1 MLPTAGFPADA
12 RHISL
17 AMDPSPSST
26 VPRGRKRRRDEA
38 PSAHE
43 GVRRV
48 TAEEDGDGDLR
59 RRPPGPAR
67 LSVRPGRLQQP
78 ITLAELVE
86 LLHFAALGKAGGL
99 KQPSWCR
106 VHHQRKVS
114 GINVAVVEGLTQSL
128 FYKNY
133 LSMEHLR
140 TSYATRITFTPSSNN
155 AASEIFSREVP
166 NVDLSSVSKPEET
179 LHKALKH
186 HPVITA
192 FGTQRRGL
200 TAYVLNQPQMIKHH
214 YPVKGLPGFEEF
226 LCTSSD
232 VCLTDDSPLYGLD
245 CEMCLTEKGNELAR
259 VSLVDS
265 DGNCVLDQ
273 LVKPQNRVLNY
284 LTKFSGI
291 TAAMLRPITTTLRD
305 VQTKIRTLLPDD
317 AVLVGHSLN
326 HDLIALK
333 LIHQHVIDTSLLYR
347 REFGQKFKLKV
358 LAEAVLKRRI
368 QTDERRGHHPTEDA
382 AAALE
387 LAQYFIEAGPR
398 QVVELHLEELWGCT
412 LEEEEEE
419 EESPKRTPSY
429 RFADVLQT
437 LGRSAAYFG
446 KRANV
451 ALDLTHQ
458 RWYSSDKET
467 LASFRKQTKQPFLS
481 VLRFSDHLKGRCAD
495 QQPLYRNACADLRDM
510 CAVFAGPLPAG
521 FSRRDVRRLF
531 RRCGTVRRVRML
543 ESSVRIH
550 AKVEFWMLEG
560 ATLALK
566 VLNGLSVLGH
576 TLKVQRPVNEST
588 LDLDLNLE
596 ALTSDKLNANHLY
609 VVKPGRD
616 DAARGP
622 DVSTKLNGRLADAG
636 CSGLTAGGQTN
647 GSLRTAKIN
656 GERLHPCAAES
667 ELSEESVRETFS
679 LYGSVKSIVLPR
691 RPGKRARHAC
701 VEFGSSEA
709 KRAALSSSERLL
721 KKSYQVW
728 PSMTPPHLTSWF
740 GVAPARNIEEEE
752 EEGAAAEQRADS
764 SDGSSQDQETSLMK
778 KLDRR
783 LRKLFTSLPDGTL
796 SVVLFLGVSRTSCD
810 HPGLCFLEVKNGS

>member
-1 MLPTAGFPADA
+1 
-12 RHISL
+12 
-17 AMDPSPSST
+17 MDPSPSST
-26 VPRGRKRRRDEA
+26 VTRGRKRRRDEA

-48 TAEEDGDGDLR
+48 TAEEEGDGDLR
-59 RRPPGPAR
+59 RRPPGPPR
-67 LSVRPGRLQQP
+67 LSLRPGRLQQP

-106 VHHQRKVS
+106 VHHRRKVS

-140 TSYATRITFTPSSNN
+140 TSYATRITFTPSSDN

-166 NVDLSSVSKPEET
+166 NMDFSSFSKPEET

-200 TAYVLNQPQMIKHH
+200 TAYVLSQPQMIKHH

-226 LCTSSD
+226 LCSSSD

-245 CEMCLTEKGNELAR
+245 GEMCLTEKGYELAR

-305 VQTKIRTLLPDD
+305 VQATIRTLLPDN

-326 HDLIALK
+326 NDLVALK

-358 LAEAVLKRRI
+358 LAEAVLKRQI
-368 QTDERRGHHPTEDA
+368 QTEEKRGHHPTEDA
-382 AAALE
+382 VAALQ
-387 LAQYFIEAGPR
+387 LAQYFINAGPR
-398 QVVELHLEELWGCT
+398 QVVELHLEELWGGT

-419 EESPKRTPSY
+419 SAKRTPPPTPSY
-429 RFADVLQT
+429 SFADVLQT
-437 LGRSAAYFG
+437 LGRSVAYFG
-446 KRANV
+446 KRGNV
-451 ALDLTHQ
+451 ALDLAHQ

-467 LASFRKQTKQPFLS
+467 LTSFRKQRKHPFLS
-481 VLRFSDHLKGRCAD
+481 VLRFSSISEHLKGRRAD
-495 QQPLYRNACADLRDM
+495 QQPLYRDACADLRDM

-531 RRCGTVRRVRML
+531 RCCGPVRRVRML
-543 ESSVRIH
+543 DSGVRIH

-566 VLNGLSVLGH
+566 VLNGLSVLGQ
-576 TLKVQRPVNEST
+576 TLKVQRPLNESM

-609 VVKPGRD
+609 VVKLGRD
-616 DAARGP
+616 APQGP
-622 DVSTKLNGRLADAG
+622 DVSTKLNGRLTDAR
-636 CSGLTAGGQTN
+636 CCGLTAGGQTS
-647 GSLRTAKIN
+647 GSLRAAKIN
-656 GERLHPCAAES
+656 GERLHPCTAKS
-667 ELSEESVRETFS
+667 ELREESVRETFS
-679 LYGSVKSIVLPR
+679 LYGSIKSIILPR
-691 RPGKRARHAC
+691 RPAKRARHAC

-709 KRAALSSSERLL
+709 KRAALRSSERLL
-721 KKSYQVW
+721 KESYQVW
-728 PSMTPPHLTSWF
+728 PSMTPPHLLSWF
-740 GVAPARNIEEEE
+740 GMAPARNIEEEE
-752 EEGAAAEQRADS
+752 EGGAAAEQRPDS
-764 SDGSSQDQETSLMK
+764 SDDSSQDQETSLMK

-783 LRKLFTSLPDGTL
+783 LSKVFTSLPDGTL
-796 SVVLFLGVSRTSCD
+796 SVVLLLGVSRTSCD